1 VATYR
6 FYFLDG
12 ASHIYEAEERD
23 FANDKEAIDTG
34 PQMHL
39 RHGGDYAM
47 EIWQATRLVHRQKVT
62 EPPRLDGLR
71 STREA

>member
-1 VATYR
+1 MATYR

-34 PQMHL
+34 PQMHEH
-39 RHGGDYAM
+39 HGCGYAM
-47 EIWQATRLVHRQKVT
+47 EIWQANRLVHRQKVT
-62 EPPRLDGLR
+62 EPPLLDGSR